1 MDRILPRRQFRFFPR
16 RAGAAAAAAIAVA
29 AALPWL
35 GPGAGPGAAVAATTV
50 QPESPPAAE
59 RSRVTEAD
67 LDGSRDAI
75 NAALEA
81 GGIDAA
87 DAESALALLE
97 QAREVVQR
105 RRSFEQRREELERRA
120 AEIPN
125 TLESIRA
132 QLAEPPATP
141 TPAVP
146 EGATLSDIQQRTAE
160 VEGQLEAARTAVSD
174 LAAEERRRTERA
186 AAIASEAA
194 TARTRAAELQASIT
208 ATTPPATE
216 QPVAHARDRLDL
228 ASLQMLE
235 AERQALRAETA
246 ADEAATQLLPSRR
259 ALAERRVAELES
271 LAAAWRTILNQRR
284 EAEARQA
291 EEEARAARIRAARS
305 HPVLQE
311 FAAETEQLAA
321 LRTGDERLTLRTELA
336 REKTQERLTRLMA
349 MAGEYEAIR
358 TRLQASGLNRATGA
372 LLRRQFDALPDA
384 ADLRQRVAAIDETAE
399 EIALQAIE
407 WRDAR
412 DRQADTGRTVE
423 SLLAAIGDS
432 GPVDPATTPQL
443 RDVARELAAARA
455 DVLQA
460 LVRDADAFSD
470 ALVSLQVATRG
481 LADATEAFESFI
493 RERILW
499 IRSIPAARPIT
510 VGDLRSAG
518 AWLLD
523 PAHAGDLA
531 GSLGRVLRQRWI
543 ESFGWAAAIVGLLV
557 LSSRARRSIRR
568 LGGEVSS
575 YRTDSFGRSLEAL
588 VWTLVLT
595 LPLPLIL
602 IAVGRL
608 LGNALDAAGIGRA
621 FGEGFRLTALLL
633 LPYLLLLQVFR
644 PSGLAV
650 AHFRWPGPAV
660 AGVRR
665 HLHWFIIAA
674 APVTIITVATE
685 VHGDEA
691 MQAAVGR
698 TSFTAA
704 MILMSVFFHR
714 ILRPHG
720 PLMAERLGQTPDSW
734 LRRLVWIWFPLLVTA
749 PLVFAIMAWAGWYYT
764 ALELQQR
771 LQQTV
776 MLLTVL
782 TIANGFLMRWLFIA
796 RRRVAI
802 DEARRKREQLI
813 AEARSRAT
821 GEDEPPRETPPPV
834 DEATL
839 NLPAIS
845 AQTQQLFRTAI
856 ALTLV
861 AVLYLIW
868 VDVAPALR
876 VLDRIQ
882 IYPRMAVVEES
893 ETAPSPLLVD
903 ARAALHLASPGA
915 AAAAPGGGG
924 GGTSPANA
932 APANAAGGSNGA
944 SPPAGNG
951 SPRTTAPGGLPLPP
965 TGGGGGDPAA
975 SGGSDATTAMAAD
988 TPFTLTLADLGV
1000 ALLTII
1006 LTLIATR
1013 NLPALVEIAILQ
1025 RLPVD
1030 AAARYAIGT
1039 VLRYVIVMVGLI
1051 VAAGAMGITWSKL
1064 QWLAAALTFG
1074 LAFGLQEIFANF
1086 ISGLIILAERP
1097 VRVGDTVTV
1106 GGVSGT
1112 VTRIRMR
1119 ATTITDWDRKELII
1133 PNKTFITA
1141 DVINW
1146 TLSDP
1151 TLRTTILVGVS
1162 YDEDADQVRSLLMDV
1177 ASKHPGVLHDP
1188 RPQALFTGFG
1198 DSTLNFEL
1206 RVFIASIDDLIAVRH
1221 DLHSGILAAFRAAG
1235 VEIAFPQRDLH
1246 LRSVGDLSRL
1256 IDRVAGEPA
1265 AEGPAGG

>member
-1 MDRILPRRQFRFFPR
+1 MDRAFPR
-16 RAGAAAAAAIAVA
+16 RRIRPIPRRLPAAIAVILTAAIGLLA
-29 AALPWL
+29 AAP
-35 GPGAGPGAAVAATTV
+35 AAPAAL
-50 QPESPPAAE
+50 QAEPQPAAE
-59 RSRVTEAD
+59 RPRVTDAD
-67 LDGSRDAI
+67 LDASRDAI
-75 NAALEA
+75 IAAREA
-81 GGIDAA
+81 GGIDPA

-97 QAREVVQR
+97 QAREAVQR
-105 RRSFEQRREELERRA
+105 RRAFEQRREELQRRA
-120 AEIPN
+120 AEIPA

-141 TPAVP
+141 VPAVP
-146 EGATLSDIQQRTAE
+146 EDATLADFQQRTTE
-160 VEGQLEAARTAVSD
+160 VEGRLDAARTAVSD

-186 AAIASEAA
+186 AAIAGETAA
-194 TARTRAAELQASIT
+194 ARARAAELQAAAT
-208 ATTPPATE
+208 ASSPPAAE

-228 ASLQMLE
+228 AGLQMLE
-235 AERQALRAETA
+235 AERLALQAEVT
-246 ADEAATQLLPSRR
+246 ADEAASQLLPSRR

-284 EAEARQA
+284 EADARRA

-321 LRTGDERLTLRTELA
+321 LRTGEERLTLRTELA
-336 REKTQERLTRLMA
+336 REKTQERLARLVA

-372 LLRRQFDALPDA
+372 LLRRQFDTLPDA
-384 ADLRQRVAAIDETAE
+384 ADLRQRIAAIDETAE
-399 EIALQAIE
+399 EISLQAIE

-423 SLLAAIGDS
+423 SLLAAIEAT
-432 GPVDPATTPQL
+432 GPVDPASTPQL

-455 DVLQA
+455 DLLQA
-460 LVRDADAFSD
+460 LVRDADAFAES
-470 ALVSLQVATRG
+470 LVSLQVATRG

-499 IRSIPAARPIT
+499 IRSIPANRPLT
-510 VGDLRSAG
+510 LTDLRSTG

-523 PAHAGDLA
+523 PGHAIELSR
-531 GSLGRVLRQRWI
+531 SLLREIRDRWI
-543 ESFGWAAAIVGLLV
+543 EVLGWTTAVLALLV
-557 LSSRARRSIRR
+557 LASRARRGIRR
-568 LGGEVSS
+568 LAGEVAS

-588 VWTLVLT
+588 AWTLVLT

-602 IAVGRL
+602 FAAGRL
-608 LGNALDAAGIGRA
+608 LAGTLDPAGLGRA
-621 FGEGFRLTALLL
+621 FGEGLRLSALLL
-633 LPYLLLLQVFR
+633 APYLLLLQVLR
-644 PSGLAV
+644 PVGLAG
-650 AHFRWPGPAV
+650 AHFRWPSTAI
-660 AGVRR
+660 AAARR

-674 APVTIITVATE
+674 TPVVVLTVAIE

-691 MQAAVGR
+691 MQATVGR
-698 TSFTAA
+698 AGFTAA

-720 PLMAERLGQTPDSW
+720 PLLAESLGRAPDSW
-734 LRRLVWIWFPLLVTA
+734 LHRLSWIWFPVLVAA
-749 PLVFAIMAWAGWYYT
+749 PVAFAIMAWAGWYYT
-764 ALELQQR
+764 SLELQHR

-782 TIANGFLMRWLFIA
+782 AIANGFLMRWLFIA
-796 RRRVAI
+796 RRRMAI
-802 DEARRKREQLI
+802 DEARRKRELLI
-813 AEARSRAT
+813 AEARSRAA
-821 GEDEPPRETPPPV
+821 GETETPRQPPPPV

-845 AQTQQLFRTAI
+845 AQTRQLFRTAI

-861 AVLYLIW
+861 AGLYLIW

-876 VLDRIQ
+876 ILDRIQ
-882 IYPRMAVVEES
+882 IYPRLAIMEES

-903 ARAALHLASPGA
+903 ARAALDLA
-915 AAAAPGGGG
+915 GGP
-924 GGTSPANA
+924 PATASGPSAGNA
-932 APANAAGGSNGA
+932 APANAAGGSGPA
-944 SPPAGNG
+944 PAAAGNG
-951 SPRTTAPGGLPLPP
+951 GTRPTAPAGLPIPSAGLD
-965 TGGGGGDPAA
+965 TSASNATDAA
-975 SGGSDATTAMAAD
+975 THSSAEL
-988 TPFTLTLADLGV
+988 PFTLTLADLGV
-1000 ALLTII
+1000 ALLTIL
-1006 LTLIATR
+1006 LTLIAMR
-1013 NLPALVEIAILQ
+1013 NLPALVEIAVLQ

-1030 AAARYAIGT
+1030 AAARYAIAT
-1039 VLRYVIVMVGLI
+1039 VLRYLIVMAGLI

-1133 PNKTFITA
+1133 PNKTFITS

-1151 TLRTTILVGVS
+1151 TLRTTVLVGVS
-1162 YDEDADQVRSLLMDV
+1162 YGEDPEQVRSLLMGV
-1177 ASKHPGVLHDP
+1177 AAAHAKVLNDP

-1206 RVFIASIDDLIAVRH
+1206 RVFIASIDDLIAVRN

-1256 IDRVAGEPA
+1256 IDRVAGRPPAEASA
-1265 AEGPAGG
+1265 AE